1 MNRNFFGLFGIA
13 IIAVCL
19 FIPGYAKVRQLKH
32 TNADL
37 QEKTRRLAEE
47 NQLLE
52 KELSM
57 MEKDQLYQEK
67 ILREKLGVVRKD
79 EIPLKMVPRD

>member
-1 MNRNFFGLFGIA
+1 MSKSFFGFFGIA
-13 IIAVCL
+13 IVAVCL
-19 FIPGYAKVRQLKH
+19 FIPGYAKIRQLQH

-37 QEKTRRLAEE
+37 RDKTRRLAEE

-57 MEKDQLYQEK
+57 MEKDGLYQEK

-79 EIPLKMVPRD
+79 EIPLKMLPRD

>member
-1 MNRNFFGLFGIA
+1 MSKSFFGLFGIS

-19 FIPGYAKVRQLKH
+19 FIPGYAKIRSLNHK
-32 TNADL
+32 NADL
-37 QEKTRRLAEE
+37 QTKTRKLAEE

-52 KELSM
+52 RELSM

-79 EIPLKMVPRD
+79 EIPLKMIPRD

>member
-1 MNRNFFGLFGIA
+1 MNRNFFGLFGMA

-19 FIPGYAKVRQLKH
+19 FIPGYAKIRQLKH
-32 TNADL
+32 INADL
-37 QEKTRRLAEE
+37 REKTRRLAEE

-52 KELSM
+52 RELSM
-57 MEKDQLYQEK
+57 MEKDQVYQEK

-79 EIPLKMVPRD
+79 EIPLKMLPRD